1 MNYKLLFPTYRTR
14 YLFLKNTLDALT
26 ANGQNRF
33 QHILHLGTG
42 EGDYDQ
48 MIAEY
53 GEKVTAC
60 DINEADIV
68 YAQQLNA
75 NVDNLTYRI
84 EDAQNLS
91 FEDVAFDLVISI
103 DVIEHVPDS
112 AKMMQEIGR
121 VLQPNAKAVVSFPSI
136 DFPFTYDPVN
146 RLLNL
151 FRQKIPIG
159 AYAYGHFKLIDSKKF
174 KQWSAENQLNIEAER
189 YLTQYFAALP
199 ELYWPGFLQK
209 LLKANTQNAS
219 VKEADKSLKLR
230 PSTKNPPLLF
240 LTDALI
246 AVDKLL
252 FGWSKASVGKGF
264 VLQKKGDTK

>member
-14 YLFLKNTLDALT
+14 FLFLKNTLDVLT
-26 ANGQNRF
+26 SNGKTRF

-48 MIAEY
+48 MIAQY
-53 GEKVTAC
+53 AEKVTAC
-60 DINEADIV
+60 DINEADIA
-68 YAQQLNA
+68 YAQELNA
-75 NVDNLTYRI
+75 EVENLDYRI

-91 FEDVAFDLVISI
+91 FETGSFDLVISI

-112 AKMMQEIGR
+112 AKMMQEVGR
-121 VLQPNAKAVVSFPSI
+121 VLKPNAKAIVSFPSI
-136 DFPFTYDPVN
+136 DFPVTYDPVN
-146 RLLNL
+146 RFLSL
-151 FRQKIPIG
+151 FRQKVSIG
-159 AYAYGHFKLIDSKKF
+159 AYAYGHFKLIDSDIF
-174 KQWSAENQLNIEAER
+174 KGWSQEGKLEVAAEHH
-189 YLTQYFAALP
+189 LTNHLAALL
-199 ELYWPGFLQK
+199 EMYWLGFLQK

-219 VKEADKSLKLR
+219 GEVKRKSVKLR

-246 AVDKLL
+246 AIDRFL

-264 VLQKKGDTK
+264 VLKKR

>member
-26 ANGQNRF
+26 SNGQTLF

-48 MIAEY
+48 MIAQY

-60 DINEADIV
+60 DINEADIS
-68 YAQQLNA
+68 YAQKLNA
-75 NVDNLTYRI
+75 DVNNLSYQI

-91 FEDVAFDLVISI
+91 FDTASFDLVISI

-121 VLQPNAKAVVSFPSI
+121 VLKPTQKAIVSFPSI
-136 DFPFTYDPVN
+136 DFPFTYDPIN
-146 RLLNL
+146 RFLSL
-151 FRQKIPIG
+151 FSQKISIG
-159 AYAYGHFKLIDSKKF
+159 AYAYGHFKLIDSKIF
-174 KQWSAENQLNIEAER
+174 KTWSSENALQVEGEYHLTN
-189 YLTQYFAALP
+189 YLAALP
-199 ELYWPGFLQK
+199 EMYWLGFLQK

-219 VKEADKSLKLR
+219 VEKKEKGRKLR

-240 LTDALI
+240 LTDAFI
-246 AVDKLL
+246 ALDKLL
-252 FGWSKASVGKGF
+252 FAWSKASVGKGF
-264 VLQKKGDTK
+264 VLKKDAKV

>member
-14 YLFLKNTLDALT
+14 FLFLKNTLEALT
-26 ANGQNRF
+26 SKGKNRF

-60 DINEADIV
+60 DINEADIS
-68 YAQQLNA
+68 YAQELNA
-75 NVDNLTYRI
+75 NVDNLSYQI

-91 FEDVAFDLVISI
+91 FETASFDLVISI

-121 VLQPNAKAVVSFPSI
+121 VLKPSAKAIVSFPSI
-136 DFPFTYDPVN
+136 DFPVTYDPIN
-146 RLLNL
+146 RFLSI
-151 FRQKIPIG
+151 FSQKISIG
-159 AYAYGHFKLIDSKKF
+159 AYAYGHFKLIDSKIF
-174 KQWSAENQLNIEAER
+174 KTWATSNQLQVEKEHH
-189 YLTQYFAALP
+189 LTHHLAALP
-199 ELYWPGFLQK
+199 ETYWLGFLQK

-219 VKEADKSLKLR
+219 ADAGDKGKKLR

-240 LTDALI
+240 LTDAFI
-246 AVDKLL
+246 ALDRWL

-264 VLQKKGDTK
+264 VLEKKHKT